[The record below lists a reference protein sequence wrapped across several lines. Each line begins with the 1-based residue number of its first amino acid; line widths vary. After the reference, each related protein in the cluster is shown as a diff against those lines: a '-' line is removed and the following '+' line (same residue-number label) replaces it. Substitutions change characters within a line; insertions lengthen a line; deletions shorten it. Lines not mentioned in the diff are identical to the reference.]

1 MNRSYEAVAGPIT
14 FFVEKIQKN
23 IGYLCDVHQDLLK
36 LWSLGLPPSHVRCG
50 QEQRQFVQQKVGQ
63 PDLVNFLV
71 TFVGIVNTEC
81 VSFSA
86 LADQSEKLLV

>member
-1 MNRSYEAVAGPIT
+1 MFINRSYEAVAGAII

-23 IGYLCDVHQDLLK
+23 VGYLCDVHQDLLK
-36 LWSLGLPPSHVRCG
+36 LWSLGLSRSHVKCG
-50 QEQRQFVQQKVGQ
+50 QEQRQFVQQKVVQ

-81 VSFSA
+81 VSLSA
-86 LADQSEKLLV
+86 LADQSE